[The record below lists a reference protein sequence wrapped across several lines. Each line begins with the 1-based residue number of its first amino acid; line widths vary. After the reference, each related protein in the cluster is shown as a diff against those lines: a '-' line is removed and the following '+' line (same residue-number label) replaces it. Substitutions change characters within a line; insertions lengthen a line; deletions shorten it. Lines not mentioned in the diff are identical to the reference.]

1 MFTYS
6 QYSLSKRII
15 YSQLL
20 IGAIMTTYSGNC
32 SRSLAGESVGVLDT
46 LLEKFCIRMKNQ
58 LLKVRIHQ
66 ERRQLQSMSEAM
78 LKDLGISRA
87 DAMREAQR
95 TDLPAARLAN
105 R

>member
-1 MFTYS
+1 MYV
-6 QYSLSKRII
+6 IN
-15 YSQLL
+15 SQLL

-46 LLEKFCIRMKNQ
+46 LLEKFCIWMKNQ
-58 LLKVRIHQ
+58 LLKIRIHQ
-66 ERRQLQSMSEAM
+66 ERRQLLSMSEAM

-95 TDLPAARLAN
+95 TNLPAARLAN